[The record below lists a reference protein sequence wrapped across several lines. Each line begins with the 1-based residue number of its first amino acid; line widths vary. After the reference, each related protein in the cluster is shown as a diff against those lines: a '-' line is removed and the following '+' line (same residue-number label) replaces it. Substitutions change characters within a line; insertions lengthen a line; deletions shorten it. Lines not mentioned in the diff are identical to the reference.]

1 MDKHPRSQKSFSLAV
16 LLSLFAVTASSGQV
30 PSQSARPASMDKNEV
45 PTSTRQTLTPMER
58 RVSLQDGR
66 TLVLSGDGNT
76 LIERDAKTG
85 GITHR
90 VELESVRIGASL
102 TLMPEG
108 RVLIWGGT
116 TADGKLQPDGVW
128 YDPRSRRIEPALG
141 LPMSARAGHSA
152 TVLTDGRLLLA
163 GGQGAGDGAQ
173 LWDERTGVLTHVQ
186 RHPGD
191 RISGH
196 RATLQGDGKVRLRGG
211 GIAGRTT
218 STDVW
223 FDPET
228 SSFIERARNDN
239 EPAQA
244 PRMAGSLPRQ
254 GDQAVSTDALIAVR
268 FTRRMRAQE
277 LNPSTVSLLGPGGMT
292 PIDIVVVEEGR
303 LVFARPRQAL
313 YPGSRYSLLVDG
325 VHAVDGRAMPLAVL
339 DFQTAVIAGPEEAE
353 ATAEQL
359 PGNADLIQDTPAECG
374 YLEKR
379 QPCRRQGALKEGV
392 WQPGQDNTD
401 GRWRIPGNQPDL
413 RNTELIDR
421 IVRAMRFTS
430 VMGQILR
437 VDGVPVAD
445 VEISI
450 GGRHVRTNRDGYF
463 LLHEAPAGKQ
473 ELYVDGTTA
482 NSAGVEYGQFVV
494 GLDVKPGQLTQ
505 IPYTLYLPRITARDK
520 SRIGSPLGRD
530 TVLTHPDMPGLQ
542 VLIPRDTVIRDRKGR
557 LVTELAIVP
566 TPVNR
571 APFPVA
577 DNYPMYF
584 TLEPGGAT
592 VQPLTPRAAE
602 GIRIFYPN
610 YDGHPTGTQANF
622 WIYDPA
628 EGWRVYG
635 QGRVT
640 SDGSRFA
647 PEKGVA
653 LHQTMGG
660 SYSVASNDPPTEPDQ
675 PPCSEAC
682 GSSGSGSGATA
693 GDPIDLYTGEFFYS
707 ETDATLND
715 ILPVAISRHYRP
727 NDTGKREFGIGT
739 TSNFG
744 YRMFSPPG
752 SRYDLL
758 QLILPGGMPV
768 DFTRIAGTGL
778 TGTWQHSGGTTGF
791 TGSVLKYVYDDQGYG
806 LLLTLRDGAIM
817 RFGNYAPNPL
827 RWMQDKHGNRVEFVY
842 DAGLLVRIVSSN
854 GRYLALEHDG
864 NNRVQRIRDHSGRI
878 WAYAYDDNGFLARV
892 TYPDGTTRRYGYR
905 TEKLPGGKRKSRL
918 ESIHD
923 QNGHRIVYNEFEARG
938 EGGWSGRV
946 VRQTQADGGIYRLEY
961 DHVDGDTVG
970 TLVTR
975 PDGSQRRLVFD
986 LVSHYPVSDTL
997 GYGTALA
1004 QTTRFERDAAG
1015 RLSAK
1020 VDPLGRRS
1028 EYRYDAEGQLTGE
1041 THLPGTPEA
1050 RKLAITYNTHG
1061 APVST
1066 TDALGRTTTLGY
1078 TDRCLSSVT
1087 DAAGQVRRITCNFA
1101 GQPAALSDPLG
1112 NRTRFEYEGYELTAT
1127 IDPLGRRTEMRHDAL
1142 GRVISMRDTA
1152 GHTARRE
1159 YDAMGRIVRQID
1171 AIGGVTE
1178 TGYDANGNV
1187 MAVLLPHGAGITYAY
1202 DARNR
1207 LTARTDSLGQTERWT
1222 YDLMDRVTSH
1232 SDRNGALTRFQYDL
1246 LGRLVRVE
1254 QGQHVVTASYD
1265 AGDRVL
1271 SMDDSDTG
1279 TLRWSY
1285 NAFDEVVQASSPQGV
1300 VRYEYDRGGQ
1310 RIAMTADA
1318 QPRVQYRHDAVGRLI
1333 RLWQGSENVA
1343 FDYDAASRLI
1353 RTTLPNGVETGYAYN
1368 PASQIT
1374 GIAWTRPGQATLG
1387 TLGYGYDALG
1397 RRVAQTGTYA
1407 SQLLPGASRGSNTFD
1422 DNNRQTQHDG
1432 KTLSYDANG
1441 NLLSDGQRTYHW
1453 NARNQLVAI
1462 KVGDS
1467 VQASFQYDPLG
1478 RRISKTEGG
1487 QTITYLYDGVDI
1499 VQERMGNTVN
1509 PVLTGPGIDQR
1520 FARNEGSERTYFLTD
1535 ALGSTRAL
1543 TNAAGEVVQRYDYT
1557 PYGQTRQLNAGT
1569 TNPYQYTGRERD
1581 GSGIYYYRARYY
1593 SPGMG
1598 RFISEDPI
1606 GLKGGANTYAYVSGN
1621 PLSYADPS
1629 GLARCYYA
1637 IYEERLICY
1646 PEHSD
1651 NNGVD
1656 IRVASGN
1663 NGGGSSCKNNP
1674 DCINIQSRGPIPIG
1688 EWRWDPDGWTGK
1700 PNGRVLE
1707 AEPETEDFGRDLFR
1721 THSCANP
1728 FGPSLGPRFCSEG
1741 CITGT
1746 TSDIQTLNKLL
1757 DAEPGSSL
1765 RVSDWLPPRFPPPIF

>member
-1 MDKHPRSQKSFSLAV
+1 MDKHSRSQKSFSLAV
-16 LLSLFAVTASSGQV
+16 LLSLFAVTASTGQV
-30 PSQSARPASMDKNEV
+30 PSLLARPASTGKNEV
-45 PTSTRQTLTPMER
+45 PAATHKTLTPMER

-66 TLVLSGDGNT
+66 MLVLSGDGNVLT
-76 LIERDAKTG
+76 EHDLKTG

-102 TLMPEG
+102 TLMPQG
-108 RVLIWGGT
+108 RVLVWGGT
-116 TADGKLQPDGVW
+116 AADGKLQPDGVW
-128 YDPRSRRIEPALG
+128 YDPRSHRIEPARG
-141 LPMSARAGHSA
+141 LPLSARAGHSA

-163 GGQGAGDGAQ
+163 GGQGAENGAE
-173 LWDERTGVLTHVQ
+173 LWDPRTGALTRVQ

-191 RISGH
+191 RVSGH
-196 RATLQGDGKVRLRGG
+196 LATLQSDGKVRLRGG
-211 GIAGRTT
+211 RIAGRTT
-218 STDVW
+218 LTDLW
-223 FDPET
+223 FEPDT
-228 SSFIERARNDN
+228 SSFIERTNNDN
-239 EPAQA
+239 DSARVPG
-244 PRMAGSLPRQ
+244 MAGSLPRQ
-254 GDQAVSTDALIAVR
+254 DDQAVSTDALIAVR
-268 FTRRMRAQE
+268 FTQRLRVRD

-292 PIDIVVVEEGR
+292 PIDVVPAEEGR
-303 LVFARPRQAL
+303 LVFARPQRPL
-313 YPGSRYSLLVDG
+313 YPGSRYSLLIDGAHTVDG
-325 VHAVDGRAMPLAVL
+325 GVMPIVAL
-339 DFQTAVIAGPEEAE
+339 DFQTAAIAAPGEEEVQAREGAE
-353 ATAEQL
+353 AA
-359 PGNADLIQDTPAECG
+359 GKTPTDCRCR
-374 YLEKR
+374 EKL
-379 QPCRRQGALKEGV
+379 QPCRTTSTLKDGV
-392 WQPGQDNTD
+392 WQPGRDNTD
-401 GRWRIPGNQPDL
+401 GRWRVPGNQPDL

-430 VMGQILR
+430 VMGQVLR

-445 VEISI
+445 VEVSI
-450 GGRHVRTNRDGYF
+450 GDRYVRTNRDGYF

-482 NSAGVEYGQFVV
+482 SSAEVEYGQFVI

-505 IPYTLYLPRITARDK
+505 IPYAMYLPRITARDK

-592 VQPLTPRAAE
+592 VQALTPQAAE

-622 WIYDPA
+622 WIYEPA

-693 GDPIDLYTGEFFYS
+693 GDPIDLHTGEFFYS
-707 ETDATLND
+707 ETDAPLND

-727 NDTGKREFGIGT
+727 NDGSKREFGIGT

-752 SRYDLL
+752 SGYDLI

-768 DFTRIAGTGL
+768 DFTRIAGSGL

-791 TGSVLKYVYDDQGYG
+791 SGSILKYVYDDQGYG

-827 RWMQDKHGNRVEFVY
+827 RWMQDKHGNRVEFIY
-842 DAGLLVRIVSSN
+842 DAGLLVRIVSSS

-864 NNRVQRIRDHSGRI
+864 NNRVQRIRDHSGRS

-892 TYPDGTTRRYGYR
+892 TYPDGTARRYGYR
-905 TEKLPGGKRKSRL
+905 VEKLPGGKRKSRL

-923 QNGHRIVYNEFEARG
+923 QNGHRVLYNEFEARG

-946 VRQTQADGGIYRLEY
+946 VRQIQADGGVYRLQY
-961 DHVDGDTVG
+961 DHVDGDTIG

-975 PDGSQRRLVFD
+975 PDGSKRRLVFD
-986 LVSHYPVSDTL
+986 PVSHYPVSDTL
-997 GYGTALA
+997 GYGTELA

-1020 VDPLGRRS
+1020 VDPLGRRV
-1028 EYRYDAEGQLTGE
+1028 EYRHDTDGQLTGQIFM
-1041 THLPGTPEA
+1041 PGTPDA
-1050 RKLAITYNTHG
+1050 RQTTFGYNAAG
-1061 APVST
+1061 DPVSM
-1066 TDALGRTTTLGY
+1066 TDSLGRTTTLSY
-1078 TDRCLSSVT
+1078 TDRCVSAVT
-1087 DAAGQVRRITCNFA
+1087 DAAGRTRRTECNFA
-1101 GQPAALSDPLG
+1101 GQPVAVTDPMG
-1112 NRTRFEYEGYELTAT
+1112 HRTRFTYEGYELAT
-1127 IDPLGRRTEMRHDAL
+1127 VTDPMGRRIEMRHDAL
-1142 GRVISMRDTA
+1142 GRVIATRDGA
-1152 GHTARRE
+1152 GHTTRNE
-1159 YDAMGRIVRQID
+1159 YDAMGRVTRQVD
-1171 AIGGVTE
+1171 AGGGVTE

-1187 MAVLLPHGAGITYAY
+1187 LAVLLPHGAGITYAY

-1207 LTARTDSLGQTERWT
+1207 LTARTDSLGQVERWT
-1222 YDLMDRVTSH
+1222 HDAMDRVTSH
-1232 SDRNGALTRFQYDL
+1232 TDRNGAVTRFEYDM

-1271 SMDDSDTG
+1271 SLDDSDTG

-1285 NAFDEVVQASSPQGV
+1285 NAFDEVVQANSPQGT
-1300 VRYEYDRGGQ
+1300 VRYEYDRGGR

-1318 QPRVQYRHDAVGRLI
+1318 QPRIQYRYDAVGRLV
-1333 RLWQGSENVA
+1333 RQWQGNESVT
-1343 FDYDAASRLI
+1343 FDYDAASRLT
-1353 RTTLPNGVETGYAYN
+1353 RTTLPNGVETGYVYN
-1368 PASQIT
+1368 AAGQVT

-1397 RRVAQTGTYA
+1397 RRVAQAGTYA
-1407 SQLLPGASRGSNTFD
+1407 SPLLPEASQGRNTFD
-1422 DNNRQTQHDG
+1422 DNNRKTRHDSRA
-1432 KTLSYDANG
+1432 LSYDANG
-1441 NLLSDGQRTYHW
+1441 NLLDDGHRTYHW

-1462 KVGDS
+1462 KVGDA
-1467 VQASFQYDPLG
+1467 VQASFQYDALG

-1487 QTITYLYDGVDI
+1487 KTTTYLYDGMDI
-1499 VQERMGNTVN
+1499 VQERQGNTVN
-1509 PVLTGPGIDQR
+1509 PILTGPGIDQR

-1543 TNAAGEVVQRYDYT
+1543 TNAAGEVIQRYDYT

-1581 GSGIYYYRARYY
+1581 ASGIYYYRARYY

-1606 GLKGGANTYAYVSGN
+1606 GLRGGVNTYAYVSGN

-1629 GLARCYYA
+1629 GLARCYYG

-1651 NNGVD
+1651 NNSVD

-1663 NGGGSSCKNNP
+1663 NGGGLSCKNNP

-1746 TSDIQTLNKLL
+1746 ASDIQTLNKLL